1 LVQEEGVIMQFVAE
15 IAGLSTF
22 MAMHNVRTYLE
33 VGAYSG
39 GLVAHLHA
47 KFRFDKVAAVS
58 LEPIPYLDHP
68 KHKDIQVFVGS
79 SRSQEY
85 IEWRTALGHFDL
97 VFIDGDHSYRGCLGD
112 YHVELEQSHTFL
124 AFHDIF
130 SMWTLEEKTRRA
142 RAKGAALFQDVEYNY
157 WSDKL
162 INGKSPLRFPG
173 EIRRLKKAVVRRFAR
188 AEQPPSLCGRQRR
201 RS

>member
-1 LVQEEGVIMQFVAE
+1 MN
-15 IAGLSTF
+15 
-22 MAMHNVRTYLE
+22 HVRTYLE

-68 KHKDIQVFVGS
+68 KHKDIQIFVGS
-79 SRSQEY
+79 SLSPEY
-85 IEWRTALGHFDL
+85 VEWRTALGHFDL
-97 VFIDGDHSYRGCLGD
+97 VFIDGDHSYHGCLGD
-112 YHVELEQSHTFL
+112 YHIELEQSHTFL

-142 RAKGAALFQDVEYNY
+142 RAKGAALFQGVGY

-162 INGKSPLRFPG
+162 INGKQPLRFPG
-173 EIRRLKKAVVRRFAR
+173 EARRVSKLKEGLAR
-188 AEQPPSLCGRQRR
+188 EHAAPLTDLNQRR
-201 RS
+201 SQG